1 MDRKEEANNFFKEG
15 NYEQAIKIYSE
26 ILDEDPENYMVFSN
40 RSATYIKMGKYEEAL
55 YDAAQ
60 CTKLKPDWGKAWGR
74 LGGALHGQG
83 KYDDA
88 LVAYNKANEL
98 EPSEVYEKMIIE
110 IKKKFN
116 EMKTKLV
123 NESLPAEMKST
134 QMGDLFTSM
143 FDTVVENPKIMEKL
157 TNPEFQS
164 KVLSMQT
171 NPIEALKDQEVM
183 NIMMEMMKGLKTN
196 K

>member
-1 MDRKEEANNFFKEG
+1 MDKKEEANNFFKEG
-15 NYEQAIKIYSE
+15 KYEEAIKTYSE
-26 ILDEDPENYMVFSN
+26 ILEADPENYLILSN
-40 RSATYIKMGKYEEAL
+40 RSATYIKMEKYDEAL
-55 YDAAQ
+55 LDAAK

-74 LGGALHGQG
+74 LAGALHGQG

-98 EPSEVYEKMIIE
+98 EPNEVYVKMIGE
-110 IKKKFN
+110 IKQKFN
-116 EMKTKLV
+116 EMKSKLV
-123 NESLPAEMKST
+123 NESLPEEMKDS
-134 QMGDLFTSM
+134 QMGDLFASM
-143 FDTVVENPKIMEKL
+143 FDTVVDNPKIMEKL

-164 KVLSMQT
+164 KVLSMQS

-183 NIMMEMMKGLKTN
+183 NIMMEMMKGLKT

>member
-1 MDRKEEANNFFKEG
+1 MDKKEEANNLFKG
-15 NYEQAIKIYSE
+15 GKFEQAIEIYNE
-26 ILDEDPENYMVFSN
+26 ILETDPENYLVLSN
-40 RSATYIKMGKYEEAL
+40 RSATYIKLGKFDEAL
-55 YDAAQ
+55 IDAVK
-60 CTKLKPDWGKAWGR
+60 CTKMKPEWGKAWGR

-110 IKKKFN
+110 IKKKFS

-123 NESLPAEMKST
+123 NESLPAEMKDT
-134 QMGDLFTSM
+134 QMGNLFTSM
-143 FDTVVENPKIMEKL
+143 FDTVIENPKIMEKL

-164 KVLSMQT
+164 KVLSMQS
-171 NPIEALKDQEVM
+171 NPVEALKDQEVM
-183 NIMMEMMKGLKTN
+183 SIMMEMMKGLQTK
-196 K
+196 

>member
-1 MDRKEEANNFFKEG
+1 MDKKEEANILFKDG

-26 ILDEDPENYMVFSN
+26 ILDEDPENHMVLSN
-40 RSATYIKMGKYEEAL
+40 RSATYIKIGKYEEAL
-55 YDAAQ
+55 YDAVQ

-74 LGGALHGQG
+74 LASALHGQG

-98 EPSEVYEKMIIE
+98 EPCEVYESMILE

-123 NESLPAEMKST
+123 NESLPTEMKST

-143 FDTVVENPKIMEKL
+143 FDTVIENPKIMEKL

>member
-1 MDRKEEANNFFKEG
+1 MDKKEEANNFFKEG
-15 NYEQAIKIYSE
+15 KYEEAIKTYSE
-26 ILDEDPENYMVFSN
+26 ILEAEPDNYLILSN
-40 RSATYIKMGKYEEAL
+40 RSATYIKMEKYDEAL
-55 YDAAQ
+55 LDAAK

-74 LGGALHGQG
+74 LAGALHGQG

-98 EPSEVYEKMIIE
+98 EPNEVYVKMIGE
-110 IKKKFN
+110 IKQKFN
-116 EMKTKLV
+116 EMKSKLV
-123 NESLPAEMKST
+123 NESLPAEMKDS
-134 QMGDLFTSM
+134 QMGDLFASM
-143 FDTVVENPKIMEKL
+143 FDTVVDNPKIMEKL

-164 KVLSMQT
+164 KVLSMQS

-183 NIMMEMMKGLKTN
+183 NIMMEMMKGLKT